1 MRNFLMICG
10 FIFLSGFQ
18 LATQPLRGF
27 NTNAFLYNFPRQEFT
42 QAYIDTL
49 SKLNPDVLRFPG
61 GTIANKYHFSKTGYG
76 QNSNFD
82 KKTSQNYIVEF
93 VRLVK
98 AMEHPPK
105 VLFVINMFEHFYKPS
120 KSDWELIVENLAAI
134 LYLKKSG
141 VEIAGIELGNEFY
154 IYPVI
159 RGWDIKLPQDM
170 AEKLQKEK
178 GDDWWPSTYKKYN
191 RLAQLYQKA
200 IKKID
205 PKLKTGIPMGSSLN
219 KNHKRWNA
227 FALKMNFSDAYVQHW
242 YGQLSEAN
250 DEKQALESYAHFA
263 HRVNENVLNLKKTG
277 KEIWITEWNGIDFG
291 FDNKRNL
298 HWRQTTLHRELNIR
312 TQNMWNDLM
321 VDMTIYH
328 RISSGKEGD
337 TYNLMNVDKGQIFV
351 NNTYWDF
358 LKPPFAN
365 YSKISTLY
373 PVK

>member
-1 MRNFLMICG
+1 MRYFLIFCG
-10 FIFLSGFQ
+10 LILYSVFE
-18 LATQPLRGF
+18 LAAQPLRGF
-27 NTNAFLYNFPRQEFT
+27 NTNAFLYNFPRQEFS

-98 AMEHPPK
+98 SMEHPPK
-105 VLFVINMFEHFYKPS
+105 VLFVINMFEHFYKPT

-159 RGWDIKLPQDM
+159 RGWDIKLPKDM
-170 AEKLQKEK
+170 AHKLEAVE
-178 GDDWWPSTYKKYN
+178 GDEWWPETYKKYN

-205 PKLKTGIPMGSSLN
+205 PQLKTGIPMGSSMN

-227 FALKMNFSDAYVQHW
+227 FALKMNFSDAYIQHW
-242 YGQLSEAN
+242 YGQLSEAS
-250 DEKQALESYAHFA
+250 DEEKAMQSYMKFA
-263 HRVNENVLNLKKTG
+263 GRVNDNIVALKKIG

-298 HWRQTTLHRELNIR
+298 HWRQTPLHRQLNIK
-312 TQNMWNDLM
+312 TQEMMNDLK

-337 TYNLMNVDKGQIFV
+337 TYNLMNVEKGQIFV

-358 LKPPFAN
+358 LKPPFVNN
-365 YSKISTLY
+365 YKISALY